1 MIIIG
6 CSHGVHVAERI
17 ARLARKEYSE
27 LLVKKFPDGE
37 SDLCFMCD
45 VQGKVVVL
53 VQSFYHDINDA
64 LIEVFLAAHTAK
76 DLGAKR
82 VVLMAPYFPYFR
94 QDTRFHPGECVSL
107 PILGKFVDACL
118 SEIYVMDPH
127 LHREKT
133 LKHVFRVRAHKLTAN
148 GLVRDYIKKHIKK
161 PIIIGPDWES
171 YKWARATAEMIGCES
186 AILKKTRYSS
196 RRVEVALDREV
207 DLGKKNVVIVDD
219 IISTGHTLLETIKLL
234 RRDLGAK
241 KITCIGIH
249 GVFAESALTKL
260 KRAKVDVITTN
271 TIPNAAA
278 KIDVAKEFA
287 ERLR

>member
-6 CSHGVHVAERI
+6 CSKGVHVAANI
-17 ARLARKEYSE
+17 AKFAKKKYSE
-27 LLVKKFPDGE
+27 LQVNKFPDGE
-37 SDLCFMCD
+37 TDLRFKCD
-45 VQGKVVVL
+45 VRKKVVVL
-53 VQSFYHDINDA
+53 VQSFYGDINDA
-64 LIEVFLAAHTAK
+64 LMEVFLAAHTAK

-127 LHREKT
+127 LHREKN
-133 LKHVFRVRAHKLTAN
+133 LKHVFRIRGHKLTAN
-148 GLVRDYIKKHIKK
+148 GLVRDYIKKHIKN

-196 RRVEVALDREV
+196 RHVEVALDHDV
-207 DLGKKNVVIVDD
+207 DLSKHNVVIVDD

-234 RRDLGAK
+234 RKDLGAK

-249 GVFAESALTKL
+249 GVFAEHALSKL
-260 KRAKVDVITTN
+260 KKAKVSVVTTN

-278 KIDVAKEFA
+278 MIDVAREFA
-287 ERLR
+287 EGIR